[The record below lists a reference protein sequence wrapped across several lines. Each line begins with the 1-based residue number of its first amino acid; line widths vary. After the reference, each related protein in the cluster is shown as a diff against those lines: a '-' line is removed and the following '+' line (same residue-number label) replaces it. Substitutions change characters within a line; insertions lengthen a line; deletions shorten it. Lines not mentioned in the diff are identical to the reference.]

1 MDTTRGIGIL
11 FKFLCPTIIVFLGVV
26 NVLGLNSPLNLNEVR
41 KLVDRLKIHI
51 VCLELSNIMLM
62 ELWTSCYGIFFTWD
76 NNRGGKDFIAEKL
89 DMVMFNQWWLSA
101 FPQCLVEYLIPIIS
115 YHSPGG
121 KDFIAKRLDMV
132 MFDQWWIGCWFSYF
146 PPL

>member
-1 MDTTRGIGIL
+1 
-11 FKFLCPTIIVFLGVV
+11 
-26 NVLGLNSPLNLNEVR
+26 
-41 KLVDRLKIHI
+41 
-51 VCLELSNIMLM
+51 M

-132 MFDQWWIGCWFSYF
+132 MFDQGRNYACTRGGNG
-146 PPL
+146 PPPPPWPNEEKGNI